1 MFGLFG
7 RLPVGFVR
15 IVGRRLGVVL
25 LLARQA
31 PREVRSAFTT
41 PLLGILFPG
50 LAKSPSLSG
59 ISLLDGPEQDRLGRS
74 RDTYCSGS

>member
-41 PLLGILFPG
+41 PLLGIIFP
-50 LAKSPSLSG
+50 
-59 ISLLDGPEQDRLGRS
+59 RLGGAMTTKRVS
-74 RDTYCSGS
+74 VSTSVLLRRWYLA